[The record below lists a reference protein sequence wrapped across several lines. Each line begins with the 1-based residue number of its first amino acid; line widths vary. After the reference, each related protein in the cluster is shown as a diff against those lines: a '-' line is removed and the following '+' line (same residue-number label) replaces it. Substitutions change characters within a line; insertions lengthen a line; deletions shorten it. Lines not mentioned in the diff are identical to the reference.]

1 MDVLEY
7 IKKMQEM
14 YGDDVITTADKLEKP
29 PKTVIREM
37 FEDANERFNQAD
49 GGRIGFMSGKSA
61 NQYGP
66 FTTKSKIG
74 TPATGETIS
83 KSEFNKIKK
92 LLKDRPGIGIY
103 PTQREGAYTI
113 KVKVEKGGKIIQEDL
128 LYSKDNLDT
137 MLKKWQSARDQLFPN
152 QITDAKFKE
161 LRLLNDTLTDAQFAD
176 LLNESNYLTS
186 KGDPFNATSAFNWK
200 KRLDLGSLGPRTFRT
215 IEEAEKV
222 VKEKFGKDFKK
233 IFKND
238 SEIFAKATQLIND
251 KGKFKG
257 SFPRGAGAEDFL
269 WHSFNRAAKG
279 GSKQITYD
287 LSALGYELPVENGK
301 INWNKKIDGTPAW
314 KLVKFKDNEVGK
326 TFSYN
331 EKNGKHIIGDLK
343 NQVNTAYNNTNKF
356 NNAVKGFYEQAE
368 IGQKFSGRLRDDF
381 LIKELEAKMGRK
393 ITKADS
399 ELVDNWLASRRP
411 GFSLTQVHHPEGVVK
426 NVYNTQNVFTAANL
440 RERDLIKTFNKE
452 VKTIGKTAAQK
463 NYNKGLEAIS
473 DEFGGIQKKI
483 GSKYVGIAPTKESL
497 INILEKYIKSGDNAA
512 TIASKIK
519 KAPIPNK
526 FKSLLLSIIATGGA
540 VTGADFLKKSG
551 ILFDKEFEPTA
562 SADVPPLVAE
572 GLSTGEKAAIGTGT
586 AAAYKFRK
594 PLMKAAGKTLS
605 ALTGP
610 LPIAGMY
617 AIPGFGMD
625 PKSSIDRSILGA
637 ELAFAP
643 SMIKQAQ
650 KFRRSISNPLL
661 RKIATVGT
669 MGIPKY
675 AIRAAR
681 IASPIGI
688 ASLAGEGLYHLGKK
702 GYNQY
707 QLMKGMTE
715 QEKSDYLVDQYEDLG
730 GVYGEGAAD
739 GGLIGDKSGPA
750 PTGGPMSQGL
760 RSLYNN
766 GKKL

>member
-29 PKTVIREM
+29 PKTVIREI
-37 FEDANERFNQAD
+37 FEDFNARNPKANGGQLVAPSVD
-49 GGRIGFMSGKSA
+49 GSRPGYSGKSKIA
-61 NQYGP
+61 KTGAERALKYYHEKGKFKKYFQPRTIIINKKP
-66 FTTKSKIG
+66 VEVTVTKFRQPDADAMTEGFKKLEQWKKNPTKQNWVDIFRNPDTGQTSDFSKNVRKFLQGKKID
-74 TPATGETIS
+74 S
-83 KSEFNKIKK
+83 KAPVEVFNKIK
-92 LLKDRPGIGIY
+92 LKKVIG
-103 PTQREGAYTI
+103 ADAAKTI
-113 KVKVEKGGKIIQEDL
+113 KTYDNFIDIRQAAGTKEAAIVNKARVDGYVLKLRKVFEKNPEAGIETLARGIF
-128 LYSKDNLDT
+128 KDFYKVN
-137 MLKKWQSARDQLFPN
+137 
-152 QITDAKFKE
+152 
-161 LRLLNDTLTDAQFAD
+161 DAQKVDYLQKTAD
-176 LLNESNYLTS
+176 
-186 KGDPFNATSAFNWK
+186 AV
-200 KRLDLGSLGPRTFRT
+200 
-215 IEEAEKV
+215 AE
-222 VKEKFGKDFKK
+222 FGKASMGQRK
-233 IFKND
+233 
-238 SEIFAKATQLIND
+238 
-251 KGKFKG
+251 
-257 SFPRGAGAEDFL
+257 
-269 WHSFNRAAKG
+269 
-279 GSKQITYD
+279 
-287 LSALGYELPVENGK
+287 
-301 INWNKKIDGTPAW
+301 
-314 KLVKFKDNEVGK
+314 
-326 TFSYN
+326 
-331 EKNGKHIIGDLK
+331 
-343 NQVNTAYNNTNKF
+343 
-356 NNAVKGFYEQAE
+356 VKGFTKLPQTKKILSYIDNNTDLYGRFREGTIRDYKFAVKDSLLKVSDPTQTSERLRSDIGARGTAKGKRVIDEAVGLSATFKNAPGYTEATQFLKNKTNKLKATKIDRPFREAFDAALKGDFTFAKKYNKAAKKFIEKNPKVDVPLFE
-368 IGQKFSGRLRDDF
+368 IGKSPEQTVKHFNKYSSNAQKDMLR
-381 LIKELEAKMGRK
+381 IANKY
-393 ITKADS
+393 
-399 ELVDNWLASRRP
+399 
-411 GFSLTQVHHPEGVVK
+411 GFSLKVNSLPLSGEKGLAAMYKAAKKEK
-426 NVYNTQNVFTAANL
+426 NPKKKLAAYTAL
-440 RERDLIKTFNKE
+440 GL
-452 VKTIGKTAAQK
+452 TIGGAAVADENIENQINTFGTAQAAD
-463 NYNKGLEAIS
+463 GTEA
-473 DEFGGIQKKI
+473 
-483 GSKYVGIAPTKESL
+483 
-497 INILEKYIKSGDNAA
+497 
-512 TIASKIK
+512 
-519 KAPIPNK
+519 
-526 FKSLLLSIIATGGA
+526 KSLLPEAT
-540 VTGADFLKKSG
+540 L
-551 ILFDKEFEPTA
+551 
-562 SADVPPLVAE
+562 
-572 GLSTGEKAAIGTGT
+572 GT
-586 AAAYKFRK
+586 AATAGAYKFRK
-594 PLMKAAGKTLS
+594 PIIKAAGKTLS